1 MTLKECIERFL
12 ALRPERYTYAQLTD
26 MLNSFEG
33 RLATNVLMLPPDF
46 FYKLDY
52 SEDQNAVLLLEH
64 PYEDLY
70 IHWLWAMTDFYNNEI
85 DRYNDSYAMFTALYE
100 DYCAYIGRVYAPAQH
115 EPWARVAM
123 YMGPDNQWVIKGTSY
138 TITLKDMPL
147 NADELLACRVYLRQS
162 GTTVKQYD
170 WPDDLDYTGNTLTL
184 EISAADTADLASGL
198 VKIYVKMQDTDLKLM
213 ESWPAKT
220 LRVFP
225 SNAVSPPE
233 DEEDE
238 EP

>member
-1 MTLKECIERFL
+1 MTLKECLDKFT
-12 ALRPERYTYAQLTD
+12 ALKVTPYTQAQLTD

-52 SEDQNAVLLLEH
+52 TEDQDAVLLLEH

-85 DRYNDSYAMFTALYE
+85 DRYNDSYAMFAALYE

-115 EPWARVAM
+115 EPWQRVAM
-123 YMGPDNQWVIKGTSY
+123 YMGHNSQWVIKGTSY
-138 TITLKDMPL
+138 TIRFEHMPL
-147 NADELLACRVYLRQS
+147 DETEAAACVVYLRQS
-162 GTTVKQYD
+162 GTTVQEFSYG
-170 WPDDLDYTGNTLTL
+170 DDAEIDYTGNTLTL
-184 EISAADTADLASGL
+184 TLSGAETAALSSGL
-198 VKIYVKMQDTDLKLM
+198 VKIYIKLTDTGGKIM

-225 SNAVSPPE
+225 SNAESVPTP
-233 DEEDE
+233 
-238 EP
+238 

>member
-1 MTLKECIERFL
+1 MTLKECLERFEG
-12 ALRPERYTYAQLTD
+12 LRPERYSRAQLTE

-33 RLATNVLMLPPDF
+33 RLATNVLLLPPEF
-46 FYKLDY
+46 FHKMDY
-52 SEDQNAVLLLEH
+52 TDDMNAVLLLEH

-115 EPWARVAM
+115 EPWQRVAM
-123 YMGPDNQWVIKGTSY
+123 YMGPDSQWVIKGTTY
-138 TITLKDMPL
+138 TIKLEHLPL
-147 NADELLACRVYLRQS
+147 DVSEVAACVVYLRQS
-162 GTTVKQYD
+162 ETTVQAYTLGVD
-170 WPDDLDYTGNTLTL
+170 SELDYTGDTVTL
-184 EISAADTADLASGL
+184 ELDGTATAALASGL
-198 VKIYVKMQDTDLKLM
+198 VKIYMKLTDTDGKVM

-225 SNAVSPPE
+225 SNAVPVPT
-233 DEEDE
+233 
-238 EP
+238 P

>member
-1 MTLKECIERFL
+1 MTLKECLDKFT
-12 ALRPERYTYAQLTD
+12 ALRPERYSYAQLTD

-52 SEDQNAVLLLEH
+52 TEDQDAVLLLEH

-85 DRYNDSYAMFTALYE
+85 DRYNDSYSMFTALYE

-115 EPWARVAM
+115 EPWQRVAM
-123 YMGPDNQWVIKGTSY
+123 YMGHNSQWVIKGTSY
-138 TITLKDMPL
+138 TIRFEHMPL
-147 NADELLACRVYLRQS
+147 DETEVDGCVVYLRQS
-162 GTTVKQYD
+162 GTTVQQYTLGTD
-170 WPDDLDYTGNTLTL
+170 PEVEYTGDTLTL
-184 EISAADTADLASGL
+184 SLNGAETAALSSGL
-198 VKIYVKMQDTDLKLM
+198 VKIYIKMSDYDLKIM

-225 SNAVSPPE
+225 SNAVNVPTP
-233 DEEDE
+233 
-238 EP
+238 